1 MNKYKKAVYDIGKI
15 LFEGNED
22 DVWSDYEAGNACEL
36 ICRRLCSIGLV
47 DSDKEKNTWEASK
60 KLVKYIEKRNK

>member
-36 ICRRLCSIGLV
+36 ICRKLYSIGLV
-47 DSDKEKNTWEASK
+47 INEDRHWEASK